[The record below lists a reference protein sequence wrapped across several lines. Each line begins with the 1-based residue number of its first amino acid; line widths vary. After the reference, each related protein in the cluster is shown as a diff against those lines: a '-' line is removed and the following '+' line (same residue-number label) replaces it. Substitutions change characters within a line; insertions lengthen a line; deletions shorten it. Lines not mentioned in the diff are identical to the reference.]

1 MELKQLCEIHAPSGD
16 EGQLRKLLLEEG
28 KRLCGA
34 ENARI
39 DRSGNVVCTR
49 KGTQPGKPHVC
60 VSAHMDEV
68 GFIIEAATEDGLL
81 RFHPIGGIDPR
92 VVVSKRVLVGRDLL
106 PGVIGAMA
114 IHLQSAADRNRVLGF
129 DGLYIDI
136 GAKDKAE
143 ALAKCPVGTYA
154 YFDTPYQPFGDGF
167 VCAKALDDRVGCA
180 ILMQLLANDYECD
193 FYGVFTVQEEVG
205 LRGMYAAAYS
215 VAPDVVIVLEGT
227 TANDM
232 PEVKNVGFVTK
243 MSHGPAIS
251 FMDNATIVSPDMFKA
266 LTETANTAGIKWQP
280 RQGTTGA
287 NDQGPAQRMRAG
299 CKTGCISV
307 PCRYIHSPASI
318 ADIDDIMGAYALA
331 DAFLKN
337 KNFNEVL

>member
-92 VVVSKRVLVGRDLL
+92 VVVSKRVLVGHDLL

-167 VCAKALDDRVGCA
+167 VCAKALDDRVGCYT
-180 ILMQLLANDYECD
+180 ILELMRETYPCD
-193 FYGVFTVQEEVG
+193 VTFVFAVQEEVG
-205 LRGMYAAAYS
+205 AAAPMARPTAYS
-215 VAPDVVIVLEGT
+215 P
-227 TANDM
+227 
-232 PEVKNVGFVTK
+232 
-243 MSHGPAIS
+243 IS
-251 FMDNATIVSPDMFKA
+251 
-266 LTETANTAGIKWQP
+266 
-280 RQGTTGA
+280 
-287 NDQGPAQRMRAG
+287 
-299 CKTGCISV
+299 C
-307 PCRYIHSPASI
+307 
-318 ADIDDIMGAYALA
+318 
-331 DAFLKN
+331 
-337 KNFNEVL
+337 

>member
-92 VVVSKRVLVGRDLL
+92 VVVSKRVLVGHDLL

-167 VCAKALDDRVGCA
+167 VCAKALDDRVGCYT
-180 ILMQLLANDYECD
+180 ILELMRETYPCD
-193 FYGVFTVQEEVG
+193 VTFVFAVQEEVG
-205 LRGMYAAAYS
+205 CRGSKPAAYAI
-215 VAPDVVIVLEGT
+215 APDYAIAVDVTNTGDMIGAPPMTVTLGGGAAIKIKDASVLCSKVIVDGLTALAEAYKIPYQYEILVAGGT
-227 TANDM
+227 DTSSM
-232 PEVKNVGFVTK
+232 Q
-243 MSHGPAIS
+243 
-251 FMDNATIVSPDMFKA
+251 
-266 LTETANTAGIKWQP
+266 TAGA
-280 RQGTTGA
+280 GA
-287 NDQGPAQRMRAG
+287 HAG
-299 CKTGCISV
+299 AVSIPT
-307 PCRYIHSPASI
+307 RYVHSPVEVVDAKDLD
-318 ADIDDIMGAYALA
+318 ACVKLLRAAVERGIDAE
-331 DAFLKN
+331 K
-337 KNFNEVL
+337 

>member
-39 DRSGNVVCTR
+39 DRSGNMVCTR

-92 VVVSKRVLVGRDLL
+92 VVVSKRVLVGHDLL

-167 VCAKALDDRVGCA
+167 VCAKALDDRVGCYT
-180 ILMQLLANDYECD
+180 ILELMRETYPCD
-193 FYGVFTVQEEVG
+193 VTFVFAVQEEVG
-205 LRGMYAAAYS
+205 CRGSHGAAYG
-215 VAPDVVIVLEGT
+215 VQPDIVLNLEGT
-227 TANDM
+227 AANDLGCVDDQFKVCR
-232 PEVKNVGFVTK
+232 PTQGVAV
-243 MSHGPAIS
+243 S
-251 FMDNATIVSPDMFKA
+251 FMDKA
-266 LTETANTAGIKWQP
+266 SIAQPELFAELLRLAEGSGIAHQVKMAVAG
-280 RQGTTGA
+280 G
-287 NDQGPAQRMRAG
+287 NDSGPIQR
-299 CKTGCISV
+299 TGCGTKVCVLSV
-307 PCRYIHSPASI
+307 PCRYIHSPSTVLCLEDVEAQYLL
-318 ADIDDIMGAYALA
+318 AKAYLTR
-331 DAFLKN
+331 
-337 KNFNEVL
+337 

>member
-39 DRSGNVVCTR
+39 DRSGNVICTR

-92 VVVSKRVLVGRDLL
+92 VVVSKRVLVGHDLL

-167 VCAKALDDRVGCA
+167 VCAKALDDRVGCYT
-180 ILMQLLANDYECD
+180 ILELMRETYPCD
-193 FYGVFTVQEEVG
+193 VTFVFAVQEEVG
-205 LRGMYAAAYS
+205 CRGSHGAAYG
-215 VAPDVVIVLEGT
+215 VQPDIVLNLEGT
-227 TANDM
+227 AANDLGCVDDQFKVCR
-232 PEVKNVGFVTK
+232 PTQGVAV
-243 MSHGPAIS
+243 S
-251 FMDNATIVSPDMFKA
+251 FMDGSSIGQRKLFKEILDLA
-266 LTETANTAGIKWQP
+266 EHEHIPHQIK
-280 RQGTTGA
+280 RGVTGS
-287 NDQGPAQRMRAG
+287 NDASAYQRAAAG
-299 CKTGCISV
+299 CLTCVLSV
-307 PCRYIHSPASI
+307 PCRYTHSGASV
-318 ADIDDIMGAYALA
+318 AYLEDIQSQYELVH
-331 DAFLKN
+331 AFLMHA
-337 KNFNEVL
+337 